1 MPTVERLV
9 ERVPPHSLDT
19 EMAVL
24 GSMLMDEEAV
34 PVALEMLQ
42 SSSFYRDAHRKVFEA
57 MTGLFN
63 GRHNKTYA
71 FSITETWT
79 TAITSGW
86 SLMLT
91 GCSPKLVIGPSST
104 I

>member
-1 MPTVERLV
+1 MPPTTVERMI

-42 SSSFYRDAHRKVFEA
+42 SASFYRDSHRKIFEA
-57 MTGLFN
+57 MAGLFN
-63 GRHNKTYA
+63 RQRPVDLVPL
-71 FSITETWT
+71 TEELKGSNRLEEVGG
-79 TAITSGW
+79 AHY
-86 SLMLT
+86 L
-91 GCSPKLVIGPSST
+91 SS
-104 I
+104 